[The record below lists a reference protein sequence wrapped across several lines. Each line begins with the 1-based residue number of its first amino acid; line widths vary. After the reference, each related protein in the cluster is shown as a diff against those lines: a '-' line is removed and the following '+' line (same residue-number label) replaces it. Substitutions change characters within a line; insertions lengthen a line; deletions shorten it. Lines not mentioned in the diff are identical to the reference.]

1 MDNKTTDDASNI
13 TSEIIKTSIDGMNAA
28 HQRGLDYALRR
39 ADLLK
44 HDVFS
49 SLKLI
54 EENLTAITRNK
65 QDDVVITLLVER
77 THELIEDI
85 IKIID
90 IG

>member
-1 MDNKTTDDASNI
+1 
-13 TSEIIKTSIDGMNAA
+13 
-28 HQRGLDYALRR
+28 LDYALRR

-85 IKIID
+85 RKRMD

>member
-1 MDNKTTDDASNI
+1 MDNKDTADVDNMATK
-13 TSEIIKTSIDGMNAA
+13 IIESGIEAMNKS
-28 HQRGLDYALRR
+28 HQIGLDYALRR

-85 IKIID
+85 RKRMD